1 LPGRR
6 VEFVGDD
13 GQGWSVLETLL
24 FEEFDL
30 LMARH
35 AGQFEAI
42 GLRLENLQ
50 GGATDAAC
58 GTQDCDFLG
67 PVHAL
72 CSGAERETLV
82 ASFERPILQLGRPW
96 VKRSRM
102 IRPARSIRG
111 SGHWE
116 QTEFI
121 LGILVALLGF
131 LNVKPCQGVIPCA

>member
-1 LPGRR
+1 
-6 VEFVGDD
+6 
-13 GQGWSVLETLL
+13 VLETLL
-24 FEEFDL
+24 FKEFDL

-58 GTQDCDFLG
+58 GTQDGDFLG

-72 CSGAERETLV
+72 GSGAVRKPQI
-82 ASFERPILQLGRPW
+82 ARFERPSLQFGRPW

-102 IRPARSIRG
+102 IRPTRLIRG

-116 QTEFI
+116 
-121 LGILVALLGF
+121 
-131 LNVKPCQGVIPCA
+131 